1 MADKDVVVQTAYRVP
16 DGSVSLV
23 RPCHLVVLKD
33 PRKLF
38 IALERPT
45 LEGAYIQTKGVYVG
59 GTEDDVILNWQKR
72 VKELTENKANI
83 VELYISWLRV
93 EYIRNLAYTAK

>member
-23 RPCHLVVLKD
+23 RPCHLVSLKE
-33 PRKLF
+33 PNKLF

-45 LEGAYIQTKGVYVG
+45 LEGAYIQTKGIYVG
-59 GTEDDVILNWQKR
+59 NDEAVVVRDWQQIVKNQTEDKR
-72 VKELTENKANI
+72 NI
-83 VELYISWLRV
+83 IELYVPWLRV
-93 EYIRNLAYTAK
+93 NFIRNLAYTAK

>member
-1 MADKDVVVQTAYRVP
+1 MAEKDVVVPAAYRVP

-23 RPCHLVVLKD
+23 RPCHLVAFKETN
-33 PRKLF
+33 RFF

-45 LEGAYIQTKGVYVG
+45 LEGSYIQTKGVFVL
-59 GTEDDVILNWQKR
+59 TDEKTVVRDWQKL
-72 VKELTENKANI
+72 VKELIEDKRNI
-83 VELYISWLRV
+83 VELYIPWLRV